1 MNIKLF
7 NLKLII
13 CFGQVLADFF
23 YSKLICFYNN
33 QIYLD
38 DDDGHQILWLFSWFL
53 GSYRVKYI

>member
-38 DDDGHQILWLFSWFL
+38 DDDGHQIL
-53 GSYRVKYI
+53 